1 MEQRDSVRAIQ
12 NRSGG
17 RVNFL
22 SDVWETIAKLHTL
35 GGDRHDGL
43 ALAEQM
49 EGVIDE
55 LLPSEWKVGAT
66 VTDST
71 GQCSRVRRI
80 LAPCF
85 ANIAFT
91 RCFAHD
97 VNHLVKAIL
106 NSAFKNISKEAA
118 GVEKFLNA
126 STSK

>member
-1 MEQRDSVRAIQ
+1 MEQRSSVRAIQ

-35 GGDRHDGL
+35 G
-43 ALAEQM
+43 
-49 EGVIDE
+49 
-55 LLPSEWKVGAT
+55 
-66 VTDST
+66 
-71 GQCSRVRRI
+71 RVRRI

>member
-1 MEQRDSVRAIQ
+1 MEQRGSVRAIQ

-35 GGDRHDGL
+35 WCVIALFGRILFYDLKDSGDRHDGL

-71 GQCSRVRRI
+71 GQCSR
-80 LAPCF
+80 
-85 ANIAFT
+85 
-91 RCFAHD
+91 
-97 VNHLVKAIL
+97 
-106 NSAFKNISKEAA
+106 
-118 GVEKFLNA
+118 
-126 STSK
+126 